1 MDDIQDENA
10 LTPLDAIKQ
19 AMDRAAALAGREN
32 ENISLIAIS
41 KTRAAAEIRPL
52 IDEGHRVFGENR
64 VQEAAEKWPELR
76 AEYPDVELHMVGQ
89 LQSNKADDA
98 VALFDTIH
106 SVDRPSLVIA
116 LGKAMQKA
124 QRTIPCFIQVNIGE
138 EEQKGGCAIADLP
151 DLLALCEK
159 HGVPVQGLMCVP
171 PLELE
176 PSPYF
181 ALLAQKAEALDLHK
195 LSMGMS
201 ADFEAA
207 IKIGATHIRVGS
219 ALFGTRD

>member
-10 LTPLDAIKQ
+10 PTSLETVER
-19 AMDRAAALAGREN
+19 AMDKAAALAGREN

-41 KTRAAAEIRPL
+41 KTRMAEEILPL
-52 IDEGHRVFGENR
+52 LGEGHRLFGENR

-76 AEYPDVELHMVGQ
+76 AEYSDIELHMVGQ
-89 LQSNKADDA
+89 LQSNKADEA
-98 VALFDTIH
+98 IALFDVIH
-106 SVDRPSLVIA
+106 SVDRPSLVKA

-124 QRTIPCFIQVNIGE
+124 NRSVPCFIQINIGE
-138 EEQKGGCAIADLP
+138 EEQKGGCGIADLP
-151 DLLALCEK
+151 GLLTLCEK

-171 PLELE
+171 PLDLE

-181 ALLAQKAEALDLHK
+181 ALLAQKAKVHGLPL

-207 IKIGATHIRVGS
+207 VKIGATHIRVGS
-219 ALFGTRD
+219 ALFGARN